1 MNSSTEKF
9 LGYILLSVGLICIVF
24 AFFSLY
30 NVFTGVVKPPDL
42 FQMQK
47 LQFSISSLGNG
58 QSMVVS
64 APLDSEARKI
74 VNLFLYYLF
83 MLFIVMAGGTVS
95 RLGVQCIKEIK
106 AVVRKQD

>member
-1 MNSSTEKF
+1 MSSNTEKF
-9 LGYILLSVGLICIVF
+9 LGYILLLVGLICILY

-30 NVFTGVVKPPDL
+30 NAFTGAVKPPDL

-47 LQFSISSLGNG
+47 LQFSVSPVGNS

-64 APLDSEARKI
+64 APLDSEARKV

-83 MLFIVMAGGTVS
+83 MFFIVMAGGTIS
-95 RLGVQCIKEIK
+95 SLGIQCIKEIK
-106 AVVRKQD
+106 AVVKNQN